1 MPFISYS
8 YSTSNDCWRRST
20 FCCHCCLLFNPYNS
34 WARFNNLCFRGLRGL
49 DQQFMR
55 TSKSILW
62 NHDTWMVYLS
72 CEKKKLPFTLKTAFW
87 SMLLSLLSIPT
98 RRPLRG
104 SASRQLRR
112 NATTWDEDLVNLVW
126 GIERSLERYV
136 NAVETVSTYG
146 IWINLAKTM
155 HFQVSSSKQLQRMTW
170 LSGLKRKETGSI
182 HKRMRSVLDP
192 AL

>member
-8 YSTSNDCWRRST
+8 YSASNDCWRRST
-20 FCCHCCLLFNPYNS
+20 FCCPLFNPYNS
-34 WARFNNLCFRGLRGL
+34 WARFNNLCSKGLRGL

-55 TSKSILW
+55 TSKSIPW

-112 NATTWDEDLVNLVW
+112 NATTWDEDLVSLVW

-136 NAVETVSTYG
+136 NAFETVYTYG

-155 HFQVSSSKQLQRMTW
+155 HFRVSSSKQLQRMTW
-170 LSGLKRKETGSI
+170 LSGLKRKENGSI
-182 HKRMRSVLDP
+182 QKRMRSVLDP

>member
-1 MPFISYS
+1 MIAGEGVHFVVIVV
-8 YSTSNDCWRRST
+8 
-20 FCCHCCLLFNPYNS
+20 FC
-34 WARFNNLCFRGLRGL
+34 
-49 DQQFMR
+49 
-55 TSKSILW
+55 SILTTLEPDSITFASEALEVW
-62 NHDTWMVYLS
+62 INSLWELLNQSPEITTHGWYIYHV
-72 CEKKKLPFTLKTAFW
+72 KKKLPFTLKTAFW

-155 HFQVSSSKQLQRMTW
+155 HFQVSSSNQLQRMTW

-182 HKRMRSVLDP
+182 HKHMRSVLDP